1 MLSLHSVFAKVA
13 RLFISNGGTQA
24 TREAADPVIQVRI
37 HQLMKNLSLQELP
50 SETGIRGFKP
60 LQCKSSKLMGG
71 FSLEMDDRMTCCLRG
86 LIHAGPPLLAGHGQL
101 MPTGLRLL
109 LREAYFHFPYLLDR
123 HRDGGGVHHRR
134 GGTKSHR
141 RVERSRTANPQAK
154 PRKPYCLCR
163 GQARNSSRMSDIRWP
178 LSPYRRAR
186 PVCRFLP
193 GRRFCS
199 RFTWLPSFSNHLQAG
214 TSRARAESILGRLR
228 LSGTNGSRIGWPT
241 IFGFRM
247 GWIIL

>member
-24 TREAADPVIQVRI
+24 TREGADPVIQVRI

-86 LIHAGPPLLAGHGQL
+86 LIHAGPPYWQGTANYADR
-101 MPTGLRLL
+101 LRLL
-109 LREAYFHFPYLLDR
+109 LREAYLHFPHLLDR

-134 GGTKSHR
+134 GRTKSHR
-141 RVERSRTANPQAK
+141 RVEWRGRAHRSEDLVRM
-154 PRKPYCLCR
+154 RKVER
-163 GQARNSSRMSDIRWP
+163 KR
-178 LSPYRRAR
+178 
-186 PVCRFLP
+186 V
-193 GRRFCS
+193 
-199 RFTWLPSFSNHLQAG
+199 SNLNNIHGGA
-214 TSRARAESILGRLR
+214 
-228 LSGTNGSRIGWPT
+228 P
-241 IFGFRM
+241 
-247 GWIIL
+247 